1 MSRRRQKAWRRR
13 RLEHGQRKEHV
24 RRVSRRQKT
33 SQPMHDTL
41 RSPTSM
47 MQQELAPA
55 QPQQSPM
62 ATRRT
67 RSERAAMTAAAPTKM
82 AFLVARAATRKC
94 VFVESV
100 SLEMTFRPVARV
112 AGLLL
117 PRPAYR
123 RRAAPTPGARAART
137 RSSRSRRPLCSRCA
151 RSSLAAWRLVGCR
164 WWLRRVR
171 EYALVRLGE
180 GHRVVLVVGHVQERR
195 GACHRATRGGHLER
209 VQGRLRGVV

>member
-1 MSRRRQKAWRRR
+1 M
-13 RLEHGQRKEHV
+13 
-24 RRVSRRQKT
+24 SRRQKK

-112 AGLLL
+112 AGLPL

-151 RSSLAAWRLVGCR
+151 RSSLAAWRLDSNMHTGREATADGGGGGGVGVGWGREWTRAR
-164 WWLRRVR
+164 WRRAGPCGPR
-171 EYALVRLGE
+171 S
-180 GHRVVLVVGHVQERR
+180 
-195 GACHRATRGGHLER
+195 
-209 VQGRLRGVV
+209 